1 MRPPFIWNFYGEEEE
16 KVEHLINPEA
26 NPEICYKYEEN
37 NWVKR
42 TLEACTD
49 LGINL
54 QQHEAANWAKL
65 IEFVIKIF
73 DASFDKYKSDSKAFE

>member
-37 NWVKR
+37 N
-42 TLEACTD
+42 
-49 LGINL
+49 
-54 QQHEAANWAKL
+54 
-65 IEFVIKIF
+65 
-73 DASFDKYKSDSKAFE
+73 